1 MTGIFERNVCARLGK
16 YSAKRPVSG
25 LQIHFNFWSFRF
37 ALCTTRPGLF
47 NMNLCF
53 WGAGEEIRFQVLCSL
68 GWLTSNKLFFITG
81 HTER

>member
-1 MTGIFERNVCARLGK
+1 MTDIFERNVCARLGT

-25 LQIHFNFWSFRF
+25 LQIHFKFWSFRF
-37 ALCTTRPGLF
+37 ALCTT
-47 NMNLCF
+47 NLCF
-53 WGAGEEIRFQVLCSL
+53 LGAGEEIRFQVLCSL